1 MGNENGKGKEVE
13 EGEMKRR
20 RGRGRESR
28 RGNEMG
34 KEGTG
39 KVKCETGNDEGGGL
53 EESFRSLLFQ
63 AILSFRTN
71 HKVMA
76 RQSYFHAFSVDKNS
90 RRRCHI
96 AGYPRQSAKRKAQ
109 SIIPHAKEQNSFLHE
124 NACHAVDYL
133 PVSHPLKPS
142 SSQVYMKY
150 LCTRD

>member
-34 KEGTG
+34 KERTG

-90 RRRCHI
+90 RWRCHI
-96 AGYPRQSAKRKAQ
+96 AGYPRQSAKRKA
-109 SIIPHAKEQNSFLHE
+109 SFLMRKNRIVFSTKTLATQLITFLFHTHLSP
-124 NACHAVDYL
+124 ALH
-133 PVSHPLKPS
+133 K
-142 SSQVYMKY
+142 
-150 LCTRD
+150 CT